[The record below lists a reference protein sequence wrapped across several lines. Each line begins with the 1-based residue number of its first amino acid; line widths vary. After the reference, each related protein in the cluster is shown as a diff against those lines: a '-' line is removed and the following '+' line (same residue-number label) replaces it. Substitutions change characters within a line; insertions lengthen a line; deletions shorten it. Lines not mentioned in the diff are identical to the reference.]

1 MPKFQVDKTL
11 IRDLGQLL
19 DETNLTEIEICE
31 GNKSVRVSRAATHTV
46 AAAPVSVSAP
56 AAPLT
61 AGAVGAPEAG
71 NGSPAP
77 SADDPGAVPS
87 PMVGTTYLSSQPG
100 AEPFVKQG
108 DQVTEGQ
115 TLLIIE
121 AMKVMNQIPAP
132 RSGVVK
138 AICVADA
145 QPVEFGEVLLILE

>member
-19 DETNLTEIEICE
+19 DESNLTEIEICE

-46 AAAPVSVSAP
+46 APAVAAPAAAPVATNP
-56 AAPLT
+56 AGT
-61 AGAVGAPEAG
+61 APESA
-71 NGSPAP
+71 AP
-77 SADDPGAVPS
+77 SADDPGAIPS
-87 PMVGTTYLSSQPG
+87 PMVGTTYLSPQPG
-100 AEPFVKQG
+100 AAPFIKPG

-132 RSGVVK
+132 RFGVVK
-138 AICVADA
+138 TICVADA

>member
-19 DETNLTEIEICE
+19 DESNLTEIEICE
-31 GNKSVRVSRAATHTV
+31 GNKSVRVSRAATHAV
-46 AAAPVSVSAP
+46 AAAPVSAPAAPQAAPSAP
-56 AAPLT
+56 AAD
-61 AGAVGAPEAG
+61 A
-71 NGSPAP
+71 GSPAP
-77 SADDPGAVPS
+77 SAEDPGAIPS
-87 PMVGTTYLSSQPG
+87 PMVGTIYLSPQPG
-100 AEPFVKQG
+100 AAPFVKQG

-138 AICVADA
+138 AICVDDA
-145 QPVEFGEVLLILE
+145 QPVEFGEVLIILE

>member
-19 DETNLTEIEICE
+19 DESNLTEIEICD

-46 AAAPVSVSAP
+46 AAPTVSVSAP
-56 AAPLT
+56 AAVLQT
-61 AGAVGAPEAG
+61 SDAGDG
-71 NGSPAP
+71 NGDPAP
-77 SADDPGAVPS
+77 GTDDPGAVPS
-87 PMVGTTYLSSQPG
+87 PMVGTIYLAPEPS